1 MDVLIRTDFVVD
13 MEVVILVERIEF
25 FEWKVEMVGWKVEVL
40 HGMVYLVNS
49 RDDDIPKHWF

>member
-25 FEWKVEMVGWKVEVL
+25 FE
-40 HGMVYLVNS
+40 
-49 RDDDIPKHWF
+49 